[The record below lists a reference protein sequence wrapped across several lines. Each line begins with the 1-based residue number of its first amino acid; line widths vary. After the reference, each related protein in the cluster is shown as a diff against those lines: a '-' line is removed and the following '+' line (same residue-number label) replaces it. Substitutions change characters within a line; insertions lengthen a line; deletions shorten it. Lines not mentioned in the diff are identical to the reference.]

1 MQNKEELDLIF
12 KTKNSEEIKE
22 TIIDLSNVKK
32 NQALYGKSVL
42 LINIVVDCLV
52 NLRDKKHLEV
62 SLDTYNNNLS
72 LERIFYLS
80 EHHKIPMEY
89 IFMVKNYL
97 RSLPGFNDNKNYF
110 EQSNMVKDQHS
121 RIEKSVKINL

>member
-1 MQNKEELDLIF
+1 MKTHEELDLMF
-12 KTKNSEEIKE
+12 KTKTSQEIKKS
-22 TIIDLSNVKK
+22 IIELSNVKK
-32 NQALYGKSVL
+32 DKALYGKSVL

-52 NLRDKKHLEV
+52 DLRDKKHLDV
-62 SLDTYNNNLS
+62 SLSTYNDNLS

-80 EHHKIPMEY
+80 DHHKIPVEY

-97 RSLPGFNDNKNYF
+97 RSLPGFNDKKNYF
-110 EQSNMVKDQHS
+110 EQSNMVKDQHA

>member
-1 MQNKEELDLIF
+1 MKTHAELDTMF
-12 KTKNSEEIKE
+12 KTKTSKEIKQS
-22 TIIDLSNVKK
+22 IIELSNVKK
-32 NQALYGKSVL
+32 DKALYGKSVL

-52 NLRDKKHLEV
+52 DLRDKKHLDV
-62 SLDTYNNNLS
+62 SLSTYNDNLS

-80 EHHKIPMEY
+80 EHHKIPIEY

-97 RSLPGFNDNKNYF
+97 RSLPGFDDKKNYF
-110 EQSNMVKDQHS
+110 EQNNMVKDQHA

>member
-1 MQNKEELDLIF
+1 MKTHAELDTMF
-12 KTKNSEEIKE
+12 KTKTSKE
-22 TIIDLSNVKK
+22 NKQTIIELSNVKK
-32 NQALYGKSVL
+32 DKALYGKSVL

-52 NLRDKKHLEV
+52 DLRDKKHLDV
-62 SLDTYNNNLS
+62 SLSTYNDNLS

-80 EHHKIPMEY
+80 EHHKIPIEY

-97 RSLPGFNDNKNYF
+97 RSLPGFDDKKNYF
-110 EQSNMVKDQHS
+110 EQNNMVKDQHA

>member
-1 MQNKEELDLIF
+1 MKTHEELDLMF
-12 KTKNSEEIKE
+12 KTKTSQEIKKS
-22 TIIDLSNVKK
+22 IIELSNVKK
-32 NQALYGKSVL
+32 DKALYGKSVL

-52 NLRDKKHLEV
+52 NLRDKKHLDV
-62 SLDTYNNNLS
+62 SLSTYNDNLS

-80 EHHKIPMEY
+80 DHNKVPVEY

-97 RSLPGFNDNKNYF
+97 RSLPGFNDKKNYF
-110 EQSNMVKDQHS
+110 EQSNMVKDQHA